1 MFIHSV
7 YFWLREDLT
16 EEERQRFI
24 RGVNSLTSIE
34 SVHYAWVGRPAST
47 NRPVIERGYSYSL
60 TAVFDDDA
68 AQDAYQVDPVHDV
81 FREECGSLWSRVL
94 IYDSVEES

>member
-7 YFWLREDLT
+7 YFWLREDLNDQ
-16 EEERQRFI
+16 ERERFI
-24 RGVNSLTSIE
+24 RGVNSLTTID
-34 SVHYAWVGRPAST
+34 SVHYAWVGRPAGT
-47 NRPVIERGYSYSL
+47 DRPVIERSYSYSL
-60 TAVFDDDA
+60 TAVFDDFA

>member
-7 YFWLREDLT
+7 YFWLRDDLS
-16 EEERQRFI
+16 EEEHDRFV
-24 RGVNSLTSIE
+24 RLVNSLKTID
-34 SVHYAWVGRPAST
+34 SVRYAWVGRPAAT
-47 NRPVIERGYSYSL
+47 DRPVIERSYSYSL
-60 TAVFDDDA
+60 TTVFDDDA